1 MRSSTHL
8 GSFDSMEH
16 ANNATPPSPHEPS
29 GPPAPSRAP
38 ESTSAATNEATNEPS
53 ISAVASLL
61 AAEAIGAAAA
71 APTGGATPPE
81 RLPEAERSRSNTPSQ
96 FADIGRV
103 KTLRRSLRGY
113 ELEPAEL
120 ASENS
125 FHYKAEYVELVFE
138 TS

>member
-1 MRSSTHL
+1 MCYGSTQLVEDMLFSHQSALLSELYGPGNSSC
-8 GSFDSMEH
+8 
-16 ANNATPPSPHEPS
+16 
-29 GPPAPSRAP
+29 SRY
-38 ESTSAATNEATNEPS
+38 
-53 ISAVASLL
+53 
-61 AAEAIGAAAA
+61 
-71 APTGGATPPE
+71 
-81 RLPEAERSRSNTPSQ
+81 TPSQ